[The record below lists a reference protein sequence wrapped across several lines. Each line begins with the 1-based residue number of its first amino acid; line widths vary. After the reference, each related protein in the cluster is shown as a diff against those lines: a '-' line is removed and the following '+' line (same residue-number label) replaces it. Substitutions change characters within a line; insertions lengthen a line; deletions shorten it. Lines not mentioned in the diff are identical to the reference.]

1 MPSLRFFFLR
11 NYLDATALASGFVA
25 SLAGIASEF
34 IILATWLVV
43 LGYFFGTRV
52 ITISFCSSRSL
63 LAFFLLARVFRVNA

>member
-1 MPSLRFFFLR
+1 M
-11 NYLDATALASGFVA
+11 ALASGFVA

-52 ITISFCSSRSL
+52 ITISFRSSRSL